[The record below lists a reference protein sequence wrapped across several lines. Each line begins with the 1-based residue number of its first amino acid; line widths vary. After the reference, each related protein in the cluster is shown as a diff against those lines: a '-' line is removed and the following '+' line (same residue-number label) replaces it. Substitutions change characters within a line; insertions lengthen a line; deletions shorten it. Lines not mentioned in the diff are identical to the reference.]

1 MMHLITGGSG
11 SGKSSYAE
19 SQVMAAGRGKRIY
32 IATMKPWGKEGEQ
45 RVARHRKMREKKQF
59 ETVECYT
66 GLGDVILAP
75 DSIVL
80 LECMSN
86 LVANEIFEPEGA
98 HDLAA
103 EAVVSG
109 VFRLKKQ
116 ARELFVVT
124 NEVFSDG
131 IVYDRET
138 EHYISVLGEVNRRL
152 ARMADRVTEVVY
164 GIPVS
169 IKHR

>member
-1 MMHLITGGSG
+1 MRPG
-11 SGKSSYAE
+11 
-19 SQVMAAGRGKRIY
+19 
-32 IATMKPWGKEGEQ
+32 GKEGEQ

-66 GLGDVILAP
+66 GLGDVTLAP

-103 EAVVSG
+103 KAVVSG
-109 VFRLKKQ
+109 VLRLKKQ
-116 ARELFVVT
+116 AKDLYVVT
-124 NEVFSDG
+124 NEIFSDG
-131 IVYDRET
+131 ILYDRET
-138 EHYISVLGEVNRRL
+138 EHYMSVLGEANRRL
-152 ARMADRVTEVVY
+152 AKIPGDGSGVRDPGYHKMRITD
-164 GIPVS
+164 GI
-169 IKHR
+169 HRCGRRIVNSK